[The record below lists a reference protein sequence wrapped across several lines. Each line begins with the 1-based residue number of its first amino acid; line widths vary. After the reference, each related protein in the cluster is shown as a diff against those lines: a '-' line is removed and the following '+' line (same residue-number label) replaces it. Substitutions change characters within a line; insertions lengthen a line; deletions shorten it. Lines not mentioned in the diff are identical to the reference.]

1 MNFGRSRRILWLVE
15 KLPDIEPDSGQ
26 LGEIGGK
33 AGVLRD
39 LIFDAYRLAGTDGK
53 GKRQEGEEEGEHLL
67 KSQVE
72 TKLGGLGGSR
82 DIF

>member
-15 KLPDIEPDSGQ
+15 KLPDVEPDSGQ
-26 LGEIGGK
+26 LGQIGGK
-33 AGVLRD
+33 AGVLGD
-39 LIFDAYRLAGTDGK
+39 LVFDALSRADGK
-53 GKRQEGEEEGEHLL
+53 GKRQQNGEEGDHLL

-72 TKLGGLGGSR
+72 TKLRRACGVR